1 MPSVII
7 TDMWSGVPVVAV
19 IVLAALIGA
28 PRDPIEAAM
37 VDGASAWNQFRYVTF
52 PAIRPAL
59 VLAALLRTVA
69 AFQQFA
75 LFEIMTGGGP
85 GLSTTVINYYVYQQT
100 IVYGNVG
107 YGAALAVLLVAVMAV
122 PLSVLFV
129 LARRR

>member
-1 MPSVII
+1 
-7 TDMWSGVPVVAV
+7 
-19 IVLAALIGA
+19 
-28 PRDPIEAAM
+28 M